1 MLSRLYNFYRIKPQ
15 CNLLFEVGHL
25 SYSAPSTISRM
36 GIVYVDP
43 SNLGYMPFWVRWLE
57 PRSLMEQTALDQCFQ
72 KYVPVL
78 LNLIFEDG
86 KDLNKLIT
94 LKTAVSQTRL
104 NMVNNR
110 YKILK
115 RIITYKYV
123 LLLIIKNGI

>member
-1 MLSRLYNFYRIKPQ
+1 MSSRIHVYTIFSRIKPQ

-78 LNLIFEDG
+78 LNLIFKDG
-86 KDLNKLIT
+86 NDLNKSFPLT
-94 LKTAVSQTRL
+94 TAVFQTKL
-104 NMVNNR
+104 NMVNTK
-110 YKILK
+110 YTILK
-115 RIITYKYV
+115 CIIHMCCH
-123 LLLIIKNGI
+123 